1 MATCNPLIDVEQS
14 PSLPFDS
21 PFSKTLATAPLLSKT
36 TTAHRAKYGV
46 PQLMKLL
53 QASLTT
59 NEYRSAQGQM
69 LMRLVEFLEQLDR
82 VLETG

>member
-1 MATCNPLIDVEQS
+1 
-14 PSLPFDS
+14 
-21 PFSKTLATAPLLSKT
+21 
-36 TTAHRAKYGV
+36 
-46 PQLMKLL
+46 MKLL

-82 VLETG
+82 VLETDDQF